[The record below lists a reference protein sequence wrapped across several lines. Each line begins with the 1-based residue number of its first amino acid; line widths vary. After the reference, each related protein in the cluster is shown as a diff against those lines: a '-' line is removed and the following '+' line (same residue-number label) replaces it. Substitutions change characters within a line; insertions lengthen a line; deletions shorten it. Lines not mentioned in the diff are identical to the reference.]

1 MAKDRTISG
10 VLGSWQRLLAPLQ
23 ANASDIPHLEV
34 SRAKLEGLLTQ
45 AVAINKD
52 QGARRASKQELSKQ
66 LRAMVVEGQR
76 LAALLRAG
84 VKEHYGI
91 RSEKLAEFGL
101 QPFRGLTR
109 KAKPP
114 AEGSD
119 TPSPSQSPP
128 VAPKLPAE
136 PGHEPTH

>member
-34 SRAKLEGLLTQ
+34 PRTKLEGLLAQ

-66 LRAMVVEGQR
+66 LKTMMVDGER
-76 LAALLRAG
+76 LASLLRAG
-84 VKEHYGI
+84 VKEHYGV

-101 QPFRGLTR
+101 QPFRGLAR
-109 KAKPP
+109 KAKP

-119 TPSPSQSPP
+119 TPAPAQSPP
-128 VAPKLPAE
+128 SVAPKPAAD
-136 PGHEPTH
+136 PGHDPAH